1 MLYTVNISRKGLNA
15 GMDNFGSTV
24 STFFWNLFNRP
35 RFVDIID
42 IIIVAYIIYKL
53 LMLTH
58 GTRALQVLKGF
69 LLLVVASWVSSLLSL
84 TTLHWLLMLVLNN
97 GAIVL
102 MILFQPEFRQALER
116 IGRGARIDRSQNTQ
130 TEEEQLVNN
139 VAQCLLSLSK
149 RRIGALIVF
158 ERQTSL
164 KDFIDTGVMIDAL
177 VSGELFVNIFE
188 PNTPLH
194 DGAAIVRG
202 NRIAAAAC
210 VLKLSE
216 ETNLPKD
223 LGTRH
228 RAGIGVSEGTDAIV
242 IIVSEETGIISM
254 AKGGKLTRHLDSD
267 SLKEILG
274 GVMKQSGSTSFKAL
288 WQSTKQKLIGNKEKK
303 DGQ

>member
-1 MLYTVNISRKGLNA
+1 MNA
-15 GMDNFGSTV
+15 GMDNFGS
-24 STFFWNLFNRP
+24 SINTFFWNLFNRP
-35 RFVDIID
+35 RFVDFVD

-69 LLLVVASWVSSLLSL
+69 LLLVVASWLSSLFSL

-116 IGRGARIDRSQNTQ
+116 IGRGARIDRSQSTQ
-130 TEEEQLVNN
+130 TQEEKLVNN
-139 VAQCLLSLSK
+139 IAQSLLSLSK

-164 KDFIDTGVMIDAL
+164 KDYIDTGIMVDAL

-254 AKGGKLTRHLDSD
+254 AKGGKLTR
-267 SLKEILG
+267 
-274 GVMKQSGSTSFKAL
+274 
-288 WQSTKQKLIGNKEKK
+288 
-303 DGQ
+303 

>member
-1 MLYTVNISRKGLNA
+1 MG
-15 GMDNFGSTV
+15 NFGSSI

-42 IIIVAYIIYKL
+42 IIVVAYIIYKL

-69 LLLVVASWVSSLLSL
+69 LLLVVASWLSSLLAL
-84 TTLHWLLMLVLNN
+84 TTLHWLLMLILNN

-116 IGRGARIDRSQNTQ
+116 IGRGARIDRNQRTQ
-130 TEEEQLVNN
+130 TQEEKLVNN
-139 VAQCLLSLSK
+139 IAQSLLNLSR

-158 ERQTSL
+158 EKQTGL
-164 KDFIDTGVMIDAL
+164 KDFIDTGVMVDGL
-177 VSGELFVNIFE
+177 LSGELLVNIFE

-194 DGAAIVRG
+194 DGAVIVRG
-202 NRIAAAAC
+202 DRIAAAAC
-210 VLKLSE
+210 VLTLSE
-216 ETNLPKD
+216 DTNLSKD

-228 RAGIGVSEGTDAIV
+228 RAGIGVSEGTDATV

-254 AKGGKLTRHLDSD
+254 ARGGKLTRHLDSD
-267 SLKEILG
+267 SLKEILSG
-274 GVMKQSGSTSFKAL
+274 IFKQNNSTSFAAL
-288 WQSTKQKLIGNKEKK
+288 WQSAKSKIASIRKKE
-303 DGQ
+303 DEQ